1 MVTRSM
7 VIETVRKRIVSP
19 SWKAN
24 TQKLMRTVRE
34 KKEITD
40 EVKTAMTTVLA
51 EFKNTFKPIKDM

>member
-1 MVTRSM
+1 LGL
-7 VIETVRKRIVSP
+7 ETVRKRIVSP

-24 TQKLMRTVRE
+24 ILKLMRSVRE

-40 EVKTAMTTVLA
+40 EVKTGLTTVLA